1 MSYPGRNHMK
11 IAHKV
16 AEDASVVF
24 DFHTMTEDGHI
35 IFFKCKKT
43 VARYNVKTGKLRRR
57 K

>member
-24 DFHTMTEDGHI
+24 DSHTMTMEGMI
-35 IFFKCKKT
+35 VFLKNKKM
-43 VARYNVKTGKLRRR
+43 VARYDVKTGKLRRR
-57 K
+57 I

>member
-1 MSYPGRNHMK
+1 MK

-24 DFHTMTEDGHI
+24 DSHTMTMEGMI
-35 IFFKCKKT
+35 VFFKDKKM
-43 VARYNVKTGKLRRR
+43 VAGHNVKTGKLRRR